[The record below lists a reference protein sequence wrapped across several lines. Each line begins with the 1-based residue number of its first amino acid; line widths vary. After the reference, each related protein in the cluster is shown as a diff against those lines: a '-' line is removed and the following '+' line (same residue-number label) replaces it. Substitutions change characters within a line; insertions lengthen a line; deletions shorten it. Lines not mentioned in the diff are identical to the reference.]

1 MTFWYWLF
9 GGFVVLVAAAMP
21 FFWIAGP
28 ERIWELFGPADLGD
42 VEFETLRRRTSP
54 NDALSCPSSLCS
66 ADSDLLPP
74 VFPVDPVDLRKAMRK
89 ALMSERRLTLVD
101 VKDDPPTD
109 RYVQRSEKLHF
120 PDTIVI
126 RYLELGPSRST
137 LAIYS
142 RSQLGRKDFGIN
154 LARIERWIRKLAGE
168 VKKMTMKTNA

>member
-9 GGFVVLVAAAMP
+9 AGFTGLVAVVAM

-42 VEFETLRRRTSP
+42 IEFETLQRRSTP
-54 NDALSCPSSLCS
+54 NDALICPSSLCP
-66 ADSDLLPP
+66 AASDLLAP
-74 VFPVDPVDLRKAMRK
+74 VYPVDLDDLRKAMRK
-89 ALMSERRLTLVD
+89 ALMSERRLTLVEVRD
-101 VKDDPPTD
+101 SPPTD

-126 RYLELGPSRST
+126 RYVELGPSRST
-137 LAIYS
+137 VAIYS
-142 RSQLGRKDFGIN
+142 RSQLGRKDLGVN

-168 VKKMTMKTNA
+168 IKKVTMKTNA